1 MTMNNLRRLAIVLSA
16 LAVMFGPG
24 SGQAYADDFGNV
36 VHHIEA
42 RYHVHRQY
50 RLVMGFAGLVV
61 RVWHVGGVK
70 SLKVALFENQRLANS
85 ATDGELDEIVQRAGG
100 NGWQPMVRSYSR
112 RTGEHIFIYAKD
124 LGKDVQLLVVNV
136 EPNEAVV
143 VQVKVN
149 PDKFFQMIDGNG
161 GVDIFNT
168 GSRHRK
174 DRHARPEVSPDAY
187 MASASPAGSDGTCV
201 FFPED
206 QAAIF

>member
-1 MTMNNLRRLAIVLSA
+1 MNSLRRIAILVSALSA
-16 LAVMFGPG
+16 MFWL
-24 SGQAYADDFGNV
+24 SADQAYADDFGNV

-50 RLVMGFAGLVV
+50 RFALGFAGLVV
-61 RVWHVGGVK
+61 KVWHVGGVK
-70 SLKVALFENQRLANS
+70 SLKVALFENQRMANS

-100 NGWQPMVRSYSR
+100 NGWQPIVRSYSR
-112 RTGEHIFIYAKD
+112 RTGEHTFVYAKD

-149 PDKFFQMIDGNG
+149 PDKLFQMIDGNG
-161 GVDIFNT
+161 GGEIFHT

-174 DRHARPEVSPDAY
+174 DRHERPEIPADAFL
-187 MASASPAGSDGTCV
+187 ASAPAANEDGTCM

-206 QAAIF
+206 QATIF